1 MAYVVRV
8 GLGGVLGADV
18 GGLGG
23 GLGEEFVGSLDGL
36 GVGEGVFKRDFGL
49 VGAIEADGEVLEE
62 GFDVLDEAL
71 ELEAGEAGEVDAFGV
86 LETLVETVEFVEFFL
101 LFLGE
106 FDQGAEAVSF
116 PAGVLAKFADE
127 SLFTGGEVGEVVGVF
142 GLGGLIG
149 GFLEHAVDLGDGH
162 GGSAR
167 GFGFGAAGEV
177 KEGVDGGGEEIGGAG
192 SCLGY
197 GEVDAELVDLGKGL
211 GVEGIGDFFGGGR
224 ELFDE
229 LLQGVGVV
237 DEGVGE

>member
-1 MAYVVRV
+1 LR
-8 GLGGVLGADV
+8 
-18 GGLGG
+18 G
-23 GLGEEFVGSLDGL
+23 GLGEEFVGSFDGF
-36 GVGEGVFKRDFGL
+36 GVGEGVFEGDFGL
-49 VGAIEADGEVLEE
+49 VGAIEADGKVLEE
-62 GFDVLDEAL
+62 GFDVLDEAF

-86 LETLVETVEFVEFFL
+86 FETLVEAVEFVEFFL

-116 PAGVLAKFADE
+116 PGGVLAELADE
-127 SLFTGGEVGEVVGVF
+127 VFFAGGELGEVVGFF
-142 GLGGLIG
+142 GLGRLGR
-149 GFLEHAVDLGDGH
+149 GFLKHAVDLGDGH
-162 GGSAR
+162 GGAAR
-167 GFGFGAAGEV
+167 GFGFGATGEV
-177 KEGVDGGGEEIGGAG
+177 KEGVDGGGEEVGGAG
-192 SCLGY
+192 SCLGD